1 MVGKKYKISVIT
13 VSYNAASTIEE
24 TILSVVNQRYDNTE
38 YIIIDGK
45 STDGTCDIISKY
57 KDRISCFVSE
67 PDKGIYDA
75 MNKGL
80 QKATGDFVIFLGADD
95 HLMSYDVLSIVASK
109 IQDDNSVYYG
119 NVLRNHR
126 NDLYC
131 GKYYRYKIAVKNL
144 CHQAI
149 FYPRAVY
156 TQYAYE
162 LQYKIFADYAYNLK
176 LYDKVAFRYIP
187 VTVSYFNDQGC
198 SSQVIDSK
206 FEADR
211 KSIIVSH
218 VGYLPYIYSN
228 IYHCLRNLIK
238 RK

>member
-1 MVGKKYKISVIT
+1 MADRKYKMSVIT

-45 STDGTCDIISKY
+45 STDGTCDIVNKY
-57 KDRISCFVSE
+57 KDKIACFVSE

-80 QKATGDFVIFLGADD
+80 SKATGDFVIFLGADD
-95 HLMSYDVLSIVASK
+95 HLMSYDVLSTVASEIK
-109 IQDDNSVYYG
+109 DDNSVYYG

-131 GKYYRYKIAVKNL
+131 DKYYRYKIAVKNL
-144 CHQAI
+144 CHQAV
-149 FYPRAVY
+149 FYPRSVY

-187 VTVSYFNDQGC
+187 ITISYFNDSGC
-198 SSQVIDSK
+198 SSQVVDSK

-211 KSIIVSH
+211 RNIIVSH
-218 VGYLPYIYSN
+218 IGFLPYIYSN
-228 IYHCLRNLIK
+228 VYHYLRNLIK

>member
-1 MVGKKYKISVIT
+1 MIGKKYKISVIT

-45 STDGTCDIISKY
+45 STDETCDIISKY
-57 KDRISCFVSE
+57 KDKIAYFISE

-119 NVLRNHR
+119 DVLRSHR

-144 CHQAI
+144 CHQAV
-149 FYPRAVY
+149 FYPRTVY

-187 VTVSYFNDQGC
+187 VTVSFFNNQGC
-198 SSQVIDSK
+198 SS
-206 FEADR
+206 R
-211 KSIIVSH
+211 
-218 VGYLPYIYSN
+218 GN
-228 IYHCLRNLIK
+228 
-238 RK
+238 